1 VDAKR
6 LNLTPVIKE
15 DTLMPDCPININT
28 GADINFPD
36 APGIIIEGGTLLTM
50 VEGEP
55 PLENTSVFVRKDRII
70 DIKPSGSYVRPAGV
84 ELIDAKK
91 CIVMPGLINGH
102 CHTAMTMFRGY
113 ADDLPLRQ
121 WLFEKIFPA
130 EAVHATSENV
140 YWAALL
146 GCLEMIASGT
156 TAFIDG
162 YFNQDATMKAAGESG
177 LRAIISQGVIDFPA
191 PGVPD
196 PKDNLKIGK
205 EFIEKHLNFSELL
218 MPGVFCHSP
227 VTCSDRTLIKA
238 MEISMNYSV
247 PMQIHLS
254 ETAEEVE
261 AVIKRTGKRPAFYLN
276 DLGIL
281 NNNLIAAHSVHL
293 DDDEIDLLF
302 KKGVRVVHAPES
314 NMKLS
319 SGVAR
324 MQDMID
330 RGITPGIGTD
340 GCASNNNLDMF
351 KEMDSAAKLGKVFTN
366 NPVNMSAATVLRMA
380 TIWGAGV
387 MGYNKD
393 IGTIEKGKKADIIVV
408 DVNQP
413 HLTPL
418 YNPVS
423 SVVYSA
429 NGGDVRDSIVNGRV
443 LMKDRRFITL
453 DQKTIMN
460 RIRAISRGIK

>member
-1 VDAKR
+1 MSDSTVNTSEHIVE
-6 LNLTPVIKE
+6 L
-15 DTLMPDCPININT
+15 PD
-28 GADINFPD
+28 
-36 APGIIIEGGTLLTM
+36 IIIEGGTLLTM
-50 VEGEP
+50 VEGEA
-55 PLENTSVFVRKDRII
+55 PLENTSVFVKKDRII
-70 DIKPSGSYVRPAGV
+70 DIKPLGSYVSPSGV

-91 CIVMPGLINGH
+91 CIIMPGLINGH

-162 YFNQDATMKAAGESG
+162 YFNQDATMKAARESG
-177 LRAIISQGVIDFPA
+177 LRAIISQGIIDFPA

-196 PKDNLKIGK
+196 PADNLIIGE
-205 EFIEKHLNFSELL
+205 EFIKKHLGYSDIL

-238 MEISMNYSV
+238 MEISMKYSL

-261 AVIKRTGKRPAFYLN
+261 EIIKRTGKRPAVYLN

-281 NNNLIAAHSVHL
+281 NNNLIASHSVHL
-293 DDDEIDLLF
+293 DDDEIELLF
-302 KKGVRVVHAPES
+302 NKGVRVVHAPES

-330 RGITPGIGTD
+330 RGIRPGIGTD

-366 NPVNMSAATVLRMA
+366 NPVSMSAATVLRMA

-387 MGYNKD
+387 MGYKKD

-413 HLTPL
+413 HMTPL

-429 NGGDVRDSIVNGRV
+429 NGGDVKDSIVNGRV
-443 LMKDRRFITL
+443 LMKDRSFITL

-460 RIRAISRGIK
+460 RIRAIGRGIK

>member
-1 VDAKR
+1 MSDS
-6 LNLTPVIKE
+6 TPN
-15 DTLMPDCPININT
+15 PSNHIN
-28 GADINFPD
+28 AAESSD
-36 APGIIIEGGTLLTM
+36 IIIEGGTLLTM
-50 VEGEP
+50 VDGEV
-55 PLENTSVFVRKDRII
+55 PLENASVFIKNDRII
-70 DIKPSGSYVRPAGV
+70 DIKPLGSYVRPSGV
-84 ELIDAKK
+84 ELINAEK
-91 CIVMPGLINGH
+91 CIIMPGLINGH

-130 EAVHATSENV
+130 EAVHATPENV

-156 TAFIDG
+156 TAFMDG
-162 YFNQDATMKAAGESG
+162 YFNQDAAMTAARESG

-205 EFIEKHLNFSELL
+205 EFIEKHLNFSDLL
-218 MPGVFCHSP
+218 MPGIFCHSP
-227 VTCSDRTLIKA
+227 ITCSGRTLIKA
-238 MEISMNYSV
+238 MDISINYDL

-254 ETAEEVE
+254 ETADEVE
-261 AVIKRTGKRPAFYLN
+261 EIVKKTGKRPATYLN

-281 NNNLIAAHSVHL
+281 NRNLIAAHSVHL
-293 DDDEIDLLF
+293 NDEEIDLLF
-302 KKGVRVVHAPES
+302 EKGVRVVHAPES

-324 MQDMID
+324 MQDMIN
-330 RGITPGIGTD
+330 RGIRPGIGTD

-351 KEMDSAAKLGKVFTN
+351 KEMDSAAKLGKIFTN
-366 NPVNMSAATVLRMA
+366 DPVNMGAATVLKMA
-380 TIWGAGV
+380 TVWGAEV
-387 MGYNKD
+387 MGLKKY
-393 IGTIEKGKKADIIVV
+393 IGTVEIGKKADIIVI
-408 DVNQP
+408 DANQP
-413 HLTPL
+413 HMTPL

-443 LMKDRRFITL
+443 LMKDRRFLTL
-453 DQKTIMN
+453 DQKTIMD
-460 RIRAISRGIK
+460 RVKAISRGIK